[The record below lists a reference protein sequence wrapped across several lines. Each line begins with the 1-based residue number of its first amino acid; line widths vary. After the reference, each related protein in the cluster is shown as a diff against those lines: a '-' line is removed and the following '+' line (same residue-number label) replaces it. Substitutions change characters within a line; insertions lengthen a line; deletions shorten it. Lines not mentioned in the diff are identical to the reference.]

1 MKQVLAKCIQ
11 ALTIDNSE
19 FKVGDEYIF
28 NHEHHLIFTDTD
40 TPHEFMAK
48 GQKDEYSITIRL
60 CLIGGTVSLTQYFYD
75 RRTCEENGWIYED
88 ELGNREPLLCFDDF
102 FQIIPQL
109 NK

>member
-1 MKQVLAKCIQ
+1 MEQVLAKCIQ

-19 FKVGDEYIF
+19 FKVGDEYFF
-28 NHEHHLIFTDTD
+28 NHEQYQEIID
-40 TPHEFMAK
+40 TPFGIEFLRP
-48 GQKDEYSITIRL
+48 KDRYSITLRL
-60 CLIGGTVSLTQYFYD
+60 CLIGGTVPLIQYFYD

-88 ELGNREPLLCFDDF
+88 EYGKEPLLCFDDF

>member
-28 NHEHHLIFTDTD
+28 NHEHHLIFAD
-40 TPHEFMAK
+40 TPHGVMVK
-48 GQKDEYSITIRL
+48 GQRDEYSIALRL
-60 CLIGGTVSLTQYFYD
+60 CLIGGTVPLTQYFYD
-75 RRTCEENGWIYED
+75 RRTCEENGWLYED
-88 ELGNREPLLCFDDF
+88 EHGNREPLLCFDDF